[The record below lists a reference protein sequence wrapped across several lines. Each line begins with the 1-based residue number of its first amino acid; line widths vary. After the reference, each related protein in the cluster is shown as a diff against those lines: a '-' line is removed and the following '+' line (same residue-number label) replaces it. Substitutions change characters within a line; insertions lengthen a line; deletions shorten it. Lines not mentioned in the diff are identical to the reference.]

1 MNKLKVLV
9 ADDDEKILF
18 AFKSLLRKDGYK
30 SITARNGNEAYNKTI
45 KLKPDVVFLDIRMPN
60 TDGLE
65 TLDKIKKIQPAL
77 PVIVI
82 TGHGT
87 MQTAV
92 KAIQQGAFD
101 YLTKPLDLNKVREVL
116 KKASATTQESQL
128 ITTDQ
133 IHYADIVEKYELIGK
148 SAHMQEV
155 YKLIGSISTTPN
167 TTPVLIVGE
176 SGTGKELVARS
187 IHNNTVNAQE
197 PFVAINCTAFPET
210 LLESE
215 LFGFERGSFTGAH
228 ERKLGK
234 FEIAGKGTIFLDE
247 IGNLSLN
254 LQQKLLR
261 VIQYREFERIGGNA
275 VIPIHARFIAATNV
289 EISTEVREGR
299 FREDLFYRLNVASV
313 YLYPLRERKEDIPML
328 ANYFLA
334 KYNFGLKKSIRGF
347 SDDAIKVLLSYS
359 FPGNIREMENIIERA
374 VMLSKQDVILS
385 DSLRDFIRPVK
396 RKPDTIPLSSDSFS
410 EARSFVLNL
419 FEKEFLNKILSQCR
433 GNVSQAAKTSKMT
446 RQNLQRLMKKHNIS
460 SKNYKSSSR

>member
-30 SITARNGNEAYNKTI
+30 SITAGNGTDAYNKTI
-45 KLKPDVVFLDIRMPN
+45 NLKPDVVFLDIKMPN

-65 TLDKIKKIQPAL
+65 TLYKIKKLKPEL
-77 PVIVI
+77 PVIII

-87 MQTAV
+87 MQTAI

-116 KKASATTQESQL
+116 KKALTTTQESRQ
-128 ITTDQ
+128 ITTELV
-133 IHYADIVEKYELIGK
+133 HYADIVEKYELIGK

-167 TTPVLIVGE
+167 STPVLIVGE

-187 IHNNTVNAQE
+187 IHNNSANASE

-234 FEIAGKGTIFLDE
+234 FEIAGNGTIFLDE

-261 VIQYREFERIGGNA
+261 VIQYREFERIGGNT
-275 VIPIHARFIAATNV
+275 VTPIQARFIAATNV
-289 EISTEVREGR
+289 EISSEVREGR
-299 FREDLFYRLNVASV
+299 FREDLFYRLNVAPV
-313 YLYPLRERKEDIPML
+313 YLNPLRERKEDIPML

-334 KYNFGLKKSIRGF
+334 KYNYGLKKSIRGF
-347 SDDAIKVLLSYS
+347 SDDAIRLLVSYS
-359 FPGNIREMENIIERA
+359 FPGNIREMENIVERA

-385 DSLRDFIRPVK
+385 DSLRDFIQPVK
-396 RKPDTIPLSSDSFS
+396 HKPEEVPVISDSFS
-410 EARSFVLNL
+410 ESRNYVLAL
-419 FEKEFLNKILSQCR
+419 FEKEFLNKILSQCN
-433 GNVSQAAKTSKMT
+433 GNVSQAAKISKMT
-446 RQNLQRLMKKHNIS
+446 RQNLQRLMKKHNII
-460 SKNYKSSSR
+460 SKNYKASSR